1 MGERGSAE
9 EDRGDEE
16 QVKGHAGEGR
26 QGAAKSNGKKDL
38 EFLLLL
44 LFWLNTGI
52 LSLRQSH
59 IFPESKAGIF
69 FFFPGHE
76 APQQTEEDGLWAE
89 GRLRA
94 RGGLLHRN
102 NNTLEGL

>member
-69 FFFPGHE
+69 SFFPQAMKLRNKLKKTDSGLKGAYAH
-76 APQQTEEDGLWAE
+76 EEDSYIE
-89 GRLRA
+89 IIIP
-94 RGGLLHRN
+94 
-102 NNTLEGL
+102 